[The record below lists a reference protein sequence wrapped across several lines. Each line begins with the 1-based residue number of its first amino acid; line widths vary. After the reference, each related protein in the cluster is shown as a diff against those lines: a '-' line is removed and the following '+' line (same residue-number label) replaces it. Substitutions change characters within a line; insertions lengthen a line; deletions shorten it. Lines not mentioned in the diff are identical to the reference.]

1 MKSGLRRLLSVLG
14 LCLLLGATL
23 AACGTQ
29 SDGAKPTV
37 TREDVAGAPPT
48 RTATVPGD
56 ETEASPAPGT
66 AQATPASGG
75 DDGGTGGGAPSA
87 VTVNMVDLAF
97 EPVEVE
103 IAANTDVTITLTNS
117 GALPH
122 TMEVVDQ
129 GLAAPEIPGGGTGE
143 LVVNLPPGEYDFIC
157 PVPGHADAGMV
168 GKLIVTEGGGAAS
181 GGEEAPPAD
190 GGEAPADGGDAA
202 PADGGASAAVTVDM
216 VDLAFEPVEVQIAA
230 NTDVTITLTNSGAL
244 PHTME
249 VVDQGLSAPEIAGG
263 GTGELVVNLP
273 PGEYDFICPVPGHA
287 DAGMVGKLIVT

>member
-1 MKSGLRRLLSVLG
+1 VKSGLRRTLSVLAM
-14 LCLLLGATL
+14 CLLLGATL

-29 SDGAKPTV
+29 SDEAEPTV
-37 TREDVAGAPPT
+37 TRMDVAGAPPT
-48 RTATVPGD
+48 RTATTEGGEP
-56 ETEASPAPGT
+56 EASPPPDS
-66 AQATPASGG
+66 AQATPGG
-75 DDGGTGGGAPSA
+75 DGGNAGGAPTA
-87 VTVNMVDLAF
+87 VTVNMVDIAF

-168 GKLIVTEGGGAAS
+168 GKLIVTEGGGAAAD
-181 GGEEAPPAD
+181 GGEQAPPAD
-190 GGEAPADGGDAA
+190 GGEAPADGGEAA
-202 PADGGASAAVTVDM
+202 PADGGGSAAVTVNM

-249 VVDQGLSAPEIAGG
+249 VVDQGLSAPEIPGG

-287 DAGMVGKLIVT
+287 DAGMVGKLIVS